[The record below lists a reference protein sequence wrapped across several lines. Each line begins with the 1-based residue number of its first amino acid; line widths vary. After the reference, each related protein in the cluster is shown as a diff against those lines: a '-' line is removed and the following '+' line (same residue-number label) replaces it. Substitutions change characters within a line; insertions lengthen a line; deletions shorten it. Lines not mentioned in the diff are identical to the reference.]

1 MSDWK
6 KLAEAALKK
15 AKETKLGSKRQIN
28 ESVVYPEGL
37 MERMH
42 PQLEDELANRQHSL
56 GKHPIFPEGDECTF
70 EERIM
75 GERFHDVTKRYKRA
89 YDVDSVR
96 NEDVMAGMM
105 PLVRETMGLEA
116 KHKRALEKLAEQ
128 MIREEY
134 DMDKDVVE
142 IHAELTPNIN
152 MVGTKKNPKPMA
164 VEMQFKNHD
173 ELVNANEEVYKRRFL
188 NAMTQGAA
196 KKCNHM
202 FHMVDDELTDMDP
215 RLANKYAKM
224 MASADY
230 AYYINANLDNAV
242 SGGIVRVQFPTK
254 DNPKA
259 VIYAQAMV
267 FPVLIHELV
276 KGVMEL
282 LSAHGLPKNKKVG
295 EYVINKADFLA
306 AEPWDMR
313 MGPGLWER
321 FTRMIEPDD
330 FNLKHHIYSEIAALP
345 VREFNVK
352 MREIMA
358 GTKEGKKVIQ
368 LIVDDIKKGL
378 QEDEFNEAMNEMTG
392 KLDVENEEN
401 SGGLESSESFDF
413 TELMGGEDGGNSD
426 GHSDGSTDEDEG
438 IDFEDLF
445 KS

>member
-1 MSDWK
+1 MSDYK
-6 KLAEAALKK
+6 KMAEEALKK
-15 AKETKLGSKRQIN
+15 AQALKQGKGKKRIN
-28 ESVVYPEGL
+28 ESVLYPEGL
-37 MERMH
+37 NERMH
-42 PQLEDELANRQHSL
+42 PQLEDDLANRNHSL
-56 GKHPIFPEGDECTF
+56 GKHPIFPEGDESSF
-70 EERIM
+70 EEKIM
-75 GERFHDVTKRYKRA
+75 GERFNDVAKRYKRA
-89 YDVDSVR
+89 YDVDNIDNSSV
-96 NEDVMAGMM
+96 MSGMM
-105 PLVRETMGLEA
+105 PLVYETMGMET
-116 KHKRALEKLAEQ
+116 KHKRALEKLAEK

-152 MVGTKKNPKPMA
+152 MEGTKKNPKPMT

-173 ELVNANEEVYKRRFL
+173 EMTNATDEVYKRRFL

-202 FHMVDDELTDMDP
+202 FHMVDDELTDLDP
-215 RLANKYAKM
+215 RLANKYSKM

-230 AYYINANLDNAV
+230 MYYIMPKMENGTN
-242 SGGIVRVQFPTK
+242 GGVVRVQFPTK

-321 FTRMIEPDD
+321 FTKMIEPDD
-330 FNLKHHIYSEIAALP
+330 FHLKHHIYSEMAALP
-345 VREFNVK
+345 VKEFNVK
-352 MREIMA
+352 MREVMA
-358 GTKEGKKVIQ
+358 GTKEGAKIIKG
-368 LIVDDIKKGL
+368 IVEDVKSGL
-378 QEDEFNEAMNEMTG
+378 NEDEFNEAMNEMSG
-392 KLDVENEEN
+392 KLDTENDEN
-401 SGGLESSESFDF
+401 SDGSESSEGFDF
-413 TELMGGEDGGNSD
+413 KELFGGSEGGNSD
-426 GHSDGSTDEDEG
+426 GHSDDGEG
-438 IDFEDLF
+438 IDFDDLF
-445 KS
+445 KR

>member
-6 KLAEAALKK
+6 KMAEAALKK
-15 AKETKLGSKRQIN
+15 AKETKLGKKRID

-42 PQLEDELANRQHSL
+42 PQLEDELANGKHSL
-56 GKHPIFPEGDECTF
+56 GKHPIFPEGDECSF
-70 EERIM
+70 EEKIM
-75 GERFHDVTKRYKRA
+75 GERFTDVAKRYKRA
-89 YDVDSVR
+89 YDVDTI
-96 NEDVMAGMM
+96 NEKEVMSGMM

-116 KHKRALEKLAEQ
+116 KHKRALEKLAEE

-152 MVGTKKNPKPMA
+152 MEGTKKNPKPMA
-164 VEMQFKNHD
+164 VEMEFKNHD
-173 ELVNANEEVYKRRFL
+173 ELTNANEEVYKRRFL

-202 FHMVDDELTDMDP
+202 FHMVDDELTDLDP

-230 AYYINANLDNAV
+230 MYYIIPAMENGVNA
-242 SGGIVRVQFPTK
+242 GIVRVQFPTK

-282 LSAHGLPKNKKVG
+282 L
-295 EYVINKADFLA
+295 
-306 AEPWDMR
+306 EPWDMR

-330 FNLKHHIYSEIAALP
+330 FKLKHHIYTELAALP

-358 GTKEGKKVIQ
+358 GTKEGKKVLQ
-368 LIVDDIKKGL
+368 LIVDDVKKGL
-378 QEDEFNEAMNEMTG
+378 QEDEFNEAMYEVTG
-392 KLDVENEEN
+392 KLDVENDEN
-401 SGGLESSESFDF
+401 SDGSKSSETFDF
-413 TELMGGEDGGNSD
+413 KDLLGGSDDGNSD
-426 GHSDGSTDEDEG
+426 GHSDGSDDEDEG

-445 KS
+445 RQ